1 MDNEFR
7 QQAIER
13 IADII
18 PVDDVR
24 QREYRAAVIVDLLI
38 AAAVEQMAINQRLG
52 LSENG

>member
-18 PVDDVR
+18 PVDDAR
-24 QREYRAAVIVDLLI
+24 QREFRAAVIVDLLI
-38 AAAVEQMAINQRLG
+38 AAAVEQMR
-52 LSENG
+52 LSEND

>member
-7 QQAIER
+7 QQAIVH

-18 PVDDVR
+18 PVDDAR

-38 AAAVEQMAINQRLG
+38 AAAVEQMR
-52 LSENG
+52 LSEND